1 VGAYKAE
8 RNKMAKKP
16 SKRREA
22 LLKKV
27 DATKEYSVDEAM
39 ATLKDLKSA
48 KFDETVEVA
57 FNLNV
62 DPRHADQMV
71 RGSVVLPNGTGK
83 KVRVAVFAKD
93 AKADEAK
100 EAGADLVGA
109 ADLIEDIQA
118 GKIDFDIVISTP
130 DMMGVLGKVARILG
144 PKGLMPNPKTG
155 TVTMDVAKA
164 VKNAKG
170 GQVNFRVDKKGNIHA
185 GIGKISF
192 DIEKIKEN
200 FVTLVETI
208 NKAKPSSA
216 KGRYITN
223 AAISLTM
230 SPSITLDASEV
241 MDIKAK

>member
-1 VGAYKAE
+1 
-8 RNKMAKKP
+8 MAKKP

-39 ATLKDLKSA
+39 KTLKELKSA

-57 FNLNV
+57 LNLNI
-62 DPRHADQMV
+62 DPRHADQMI

-83 KVRVAVFAKD
+83 TVRVAVFAKD

-100 EAGADLVGA
+100 AAGADLVGA

-164 VKNAKG
+164 VENAKG

-192 DIEKIKEN
+192 SEDAIKEN
-200 FVTLVETI
+200 FVTLMETI
-208 NKAKPSSA
+208 NRAKPASA
-216 KGRYITN
+216 KGRFISN
-223 AAISLTM
+223 GAISLTM
-230 SPSITLDASEV
+230 SPSITLDTTEL
-241 MDIKAK
+241 MDLK

>member
-1 VGAYKAE
+1 
-8 RNKMAKKP
+8 MAKKV

-39 ATLKDLKSA
+39 ATLKELKSA

-57 FNLNV
+57 LNLNV

-100 EAGADLVGA
+100 AAGADLVGS
-109 ADLIEDIQA
+109 DELIEQIQA
-118 GKIDFDIVISTP
+118 GNIDFDIVISTP
-130 DMMGVLGKVARILG
+130 DMMGVLGKVARVLG

-155 TVTMDVAKA
+155 TVTMDVTKA
-164 VKNAKG
+164 VENAKG

-192 DIEKIKEN
+192 EIEKIKEN
-200 FVTLVETI
+200 FNTLLETV
-208 NKAKPSSA
+208 NRAKPASA
-216 KGRYITN
+216 KGRFITN

-230 SPSITLDASEV
+230 SPSITLDTSEV
-241 MDIKAK
+241 MDIK

>member
-1 VGAYKAE
+1 
-8 RNKMAKKP
+8 MAKKP
-16 SKRREA
+16 SKKREA
-22 LLKKV
+22 LLKKI
-27 DATKEYSVDEAM
+27 DAMKEYSVDEAM
-39 ATLKDLKSA
+39 ATLKELKSA
-48 KFDETVEVA
+48 NFDETVEVA
-57 FNLNV
+57 LNLNV
-62 DPRHADQMV
+62 DPRHADQMI

-100 EAGADLVGA
+100 AAGADLVGA

-164 VKNAKG
+164 VENAKG

-192 DIEKIKEN
+192 SEDAIKEN
-200 FVTLVETI
+200 FITLMETI
-208 NKAKPSSA
+208 NRAKPASA
-216 KGRYITN
+216 KGRFITN
-223 AAISLTM
+223 GAISLTM
-230 SPSITLDASEV
+230 SPSITLDTTEL
-241 MDIKAK
+241 MDIK

>member
-1 VGAYKAE
+1 
-8 RNKMAKKP
+8 MATKV

-39 ATLKDLKSA
+39 ATLKELKSA
-48 KFDETVEVA
+48 KFDETVELA
-57 FNLNV
+57 LNLNV

-83 KVRVAVFAKD
+83 TVRVAVFAKD

-100 EAGADLVGA
+100 AAGADIVGA

-164 VKNAKG
+164 VENAKG

-185 GIGKISF
+185 GIGKVSF
-192 DIEKIKEN
+192 SEEQIKEN
-200 FVTLVETI
+200 FVTLLETI
-208 NKAKPSSA
+208 NKAKPASA

-241 MDIKAK
+241 MDIK

>member
-1 VGAYKAE
+1 
-8 RNKMAKKP
+8 MAKI

-39 ATLKDLKSA
+39 TTLKELKSA

-57 FNLNV
+57 LHLNV

-83 KVRVAVFAKD
+83 TVRVAVFAKD

-100 EAGADLVGA
+100 AAGADLVGS
-109 ADLIEDIQA
+109 DNLIEDIQA

-130 DMMGVLGKVARILG
+130 DMMGVLGKVARVLG

-164 VKNAKG
+164 VENAKG

-192 DIEKIKEN
+192 SEEAIKAN
-200 FVTLVETI
+200 FVTLMETI
-208 NKAKPSSA
+208 NKAKPASA
-216 KGRYITN
+216 KGRFITN
-223 AAISLTM
+223 GAISLTM
-230 SPSITLDASEV
+230 SPSITLDTTEL
-241 MDIKAK
+241 MDIK

>member
-1 VGAYKAE
+1 
-8 RNKMAKKP
+8 MAKKI

-27 DATKEYSVDEAM
+27 DATKAYSIDEAM
-39 ATLKDLKSA
+39 ATLKELKSA

-57 FNLNV
+57 LNLNV
-62 DPRHADQMV
+62 DPRHADQMI

-100 EAGADLVGA
+100 AAGADLVGST
-109 ADLIEDIQA
+109 DLIESIQA
-118 GKIDFDIVISTP
+118 GNIDFDIVISTP

-164 VKNAKG
+164 VENAKG

-192 DIEKIKEN
+192 DQDKIKEN
-200 FVTLVETI
+200 FITLLETI
-208 NKAKPSSA
+208 NRSKPASA

-223 AAISLTM
+223 GAISLTM
-230 SPSITLDASEV
+230 SPSITLDSTEL
-241 MDIKAK
+241 MDIK